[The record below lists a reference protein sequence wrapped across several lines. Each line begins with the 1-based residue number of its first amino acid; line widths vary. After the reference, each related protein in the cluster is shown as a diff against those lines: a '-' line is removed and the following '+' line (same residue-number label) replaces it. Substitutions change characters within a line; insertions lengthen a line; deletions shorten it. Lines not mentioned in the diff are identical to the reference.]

1 METKERRKAAR
12 ARSHAHR
19 KAEQDVVY
27 TQPKPFNRNR
37 FLLQLATVGAVVIA
51 VLFGMSIF
59 FKVKNVEISGAA
71 KYDAYKIRQESG
83 IIEGE
88 NLFTVN
94 KKRISAKVLK
104 EFPYVDEVQ
113 VGIRLPDTVVIRV
126 KELEVVYAAQDQQ
139 GSWWLLNASGKVVDT
154 CTAAAAED
162 YTRIIGVQLSAPE
175 IGNQAVAYEPPQEP
189 NESGETVPVT
199 VYAREQLD
207 LAINI
212 LQNLENEHF
221 VGSIATVDVSDMGDI
236 ELWYGTRFQMLLG
249 DSTDIPFKINALA
262 QVLGERKDYETGIL
276 DASFTVTP
284 DQVGFY

>member
-1 METKERRKAAR
+1 MKTKERRKADRAR
-12 ARSHAHR
+12 AHAR
-19 KAEQDVVY
+19 QKAEQDVVY

-37 FLLQLATVGAVVIA
+37 FLLQLATVAAVVIA

-126 KELEVVYAAQDQQ
+126 TELEVVYAAQDQQ

-162 YTRIIGVQLSAPE
+162 YTRIVGVQLSAPE

-207 LAINI
+207 LAITI

-249 DSTDIPFKINALA
+249 DSQDIPFKINALA
-262 QVLGERKDYETGIL
+262 QVLDDRKDYETGIL